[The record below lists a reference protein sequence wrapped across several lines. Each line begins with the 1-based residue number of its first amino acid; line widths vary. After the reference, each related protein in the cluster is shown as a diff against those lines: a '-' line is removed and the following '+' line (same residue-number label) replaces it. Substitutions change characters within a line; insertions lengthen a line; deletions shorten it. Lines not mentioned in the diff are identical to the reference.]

1 MADTRRYK
9 ACRQFFGM
17 LFFVGYFT
25 EQIYHLAC
33 YMCNLSPDCPGVTSI
48 VIMHRNDLKNCL
60 EMPILKNIPVFVALT
75 ALVAFLV
82 FPAESFA
89 QQGSI
94 RGRVFNELTNEPLP
108 FTNIVIYGTNIGSTS
123 DLDGNF
129 RFTGLEPGFVRL
141 QVSAVGFE
149 GRITEEFMVT
159 NARTAGID
167 IGLREI
173 RVELAGVEVTA
184 SPFER
189 SEESPVSLR
198 RIGIQEIERSP
209 GSNRDISRVIQSLPG
224 VGFTPA
230 FRNDVIIRGGG
241 PSENRFFLDGVEIP
255 NINHFATQGASGGP
269 VGIINVDFIREVEMY
284 TGAFPASRG
293 NALSSVFEFRQLNG
307 NREKLNLRGTVGA
320 SDIALTADGPITEN
334 TTFILSARRS
344 YLQFLF
350 EVVGLP
356 FLPTYNGFQFKTNTR
371 TGPKSELSFIG
382 IGAID
387 QFQLNLGANET
398 EEQRYILNFL
408 PVNEQW
414 NYAVGS
420 VYRQF
425 RENGFDTWVLSRNML
440 RNTAFKYPGN
450 DESRDRILDYLSD
463 EIENKIRFERL
474 VNMGETRIRF
484 GAGGE
489 YARFLSDTY
498 QEVFLFNELQTID
511 FQSSLDLFKWSV
523 FGQATRRFL
532 DERLS
537 LSLGLRADATNY
549 SRQVRNLLNQV
560 SPRLSV
566 SYKLNDNLF
575 LNANTGRYF
584 QLPAYTTLGFR
595 SNEGLL
601 VNRDNELTYIS
612 VDHLVAGLEWLPR
625 RSSKVSLEGFY
636 KDYGGY
642 PFSVRDSVPLGSR
655 SADFGVYGAEEVT
668 STGEGRAFGAELLLR
683 EQRMSGF
690 NLILSY
696 TFVRS
701 EFKDRNDIFIP
712 AAWDNRHIII
722 LTALRKLPRN
732 WDVGLKWRYS
742 GGAPY
747 TPYDLE
753 KSGIRD
759 AWDVQG
765 MPYLDY
771 SRFNSERLR
780 AFHQLDLRVDK
791 QFYLNRW
798 SLMLYLDVQNVY
810 NFKADQPANYI
821 RAEDATGM
829 PVVITENGTER
840 YELKKLQNSIGSV
853 LPSVGIILEF

>member
-1 MADTRRYK
+1 MAIAMTI
-9 ACRQFFGM
+9 
-17 LFFVGYFT
+17 LFAG
-25 EQIYHLAC
+25 EAI
-33 YMCNLSPDCPGVTSI
+33 S
-48 VIMHRNDLKNCL
+48 
-60 EMPILKNIPVFVALT
+60 
-75 ALVAFLV
+75 
-82 FPAESFA
+82 

-94 RGRVFNELTNEPLP
+94 RGRVYNEMTNEPLP
-108 FTNIVIYGTNIGSTS
+108 FTNIIIYGTNTGSTS

-129 RFTGLEPGFVRL
+129 LFTGLTPGFVRL

-159 NARTAGID
+159 NARTANID

-173 RVELAGVEVTA
+173 RVELASVEVTA
-184 SPFER
+184 SQFER

-241 PSENRFFLDGVEIP
+241 PSENSFYLDGVEIP

-284 TGAFPASRG
+284 TGAFPANRG
-293 NALSSVFEFRQLNG
+293 NALSSVFEFRQING
-307 NREKLNLRGTVGA
+307 NPEKLNLRGTLGA
-320 SDIALTADGPITEN
+320 SDVALTADGPLTEN

-344 YLQFLF
+344 YLQYLF
-350 EVVGLP
+350 SVVGLP
-356 FLPTYNGFQFKTNTR
+356 FLPTYNGFQFKTNTK
-371 TGPKSELSFIG
+371 TGPRSELSFIG

-387 QFQLNLGANET
+387 QFRLNLGANET
-398 EEQRYILNFL
+398 EEQRYILEYL

-414 NYAVGS
+414 NYAIGA

-425 RENGFDTWVLSRNML
+425 RDNGFDTWVLSRNML

-450 DESRDRILDYLSD
+450 NENLPRSLDYLSD
-463 EIENKIRFERL
+463 EIENKVRFERL
-474 VNMGETRIRF
+474 VNIGNTRVRF

-489 YARFLSDTY
+489 YACFLSDTY
-498 QEVFLFNELQTID
+498 QQVYLFNQLQAID
-511 FQSSLDLFKWSV
+511 FQSSLDMLKWS
-523 FGQATRRFL
+523 FFAQATRRL
-532 DERLS
+532 MDERLS
-537 LSLGLRADATNY
+537 LSLGLRADANNY
-549 SRQVRNLLNQV
+549 RPFMANPLRQL
-560 SPRLSV
+560 SPRFSA
-566 SYKLNDNLF
+566 SYKLQENF
-575 LNANTGRYF
+575 YLNFNTGRYF
-584 QLPAYTTLGFR
+584 QLPAYTTMGFR
-595 SNEGLL
+595 NNDGLL
-601 VNRDNELTYIS
+601 VNRENGLRYIM
-612 VDHLVAGLEWLPR
+612 VDQLVAGIEWLPS
-625 RSSKVSLEGFY
+625 RSSKISLEGFY
-636 KDYGGY
+636 KDYDQY
-642 PFSVRDSVPLGSR
+642 PFSVRDSVTIGSR
-655 SADFGVYGAEEVT
+655 SADFGVFGAEEVV
-668 STGEGRAFGAELLLR
+668 STGQGRAFGAEMLLR
-683 EQRMSGF
+683 EQRFKGF

-701 EFKDRNDIFIP
+701 EFKDIADNYVP
-712 AAWDNRHIII
+712 AAWDNRHIVI

-753 KSGIRD
+753 KSSIRD

-771 SRFNSERLR
+771 SRFNRERLQ

-791 QFYLNRW
+791 QFFLDRW

-810 NFKADQPANYI
+810 NFKADQPANYV
-821 RAEDATGM
+821 RVEDALGN
-829 PVVITENGTER
+829 PVVISNNGVEQ
-840 YELKKLQNSIGSV
+840 YELRRLENNIGSV

>member
-1 MADTRRYK
+1 LLLVRSSTDPPIIIPSMKNSNTGTKIRREVLLVV
-9 ACRQFFGM
+9 AMTM
-17 LFFVGYFT
+17 LFAG
-25 EQIYHLAC
+25 EA
-33 YMCNLSPDCPGVTSI
+33 LS
-48 VIMHRNDLKNCL
+48 
-60 EMPILKNIPVFVALT
+60 
-75 ALVAFLV
+75 
-82 FPAESFA
+82 

-94 RGRVFNELTNEPLP
+94 RGRVYNEMTNEPLP
-108 FTNIVIYGTNIGSTS
+108 FTNIIIYGTNTGSTS
-123 DLDGNF
+123 DLDGYF
-129 RFTGLEPGFVRL
+129 LFTGLTPGFVRL

-149 GRITEEFMVT
+149 GRVTEEFMVT
-159 NARTAGID
+159 NARTANID
-167 IGLREI
+167 IGMREI
-173 RVELAGVEVTA
+173 RVELASVEVTA

-224 VGFTPA
+224 VGFTPS

-241 PSENRFFLDGVEIP
+241 PSENSFFLDGVEIP

-284 TGAFPASRG
+284 TGAFPANRG
-293 NALSSVFEFRQLNG
+293 NALSSVFEFRQVNG
-307 NREKLNLRGTVGA
+307 NQEKLNFRGTLGA
-320 SDIALTADGPITEN
+320 SDVALTADGPLTQN
-334 TTFILSARRS
+334 TSFILSARRS
-344 YLQFLF
+344 YLQYLF
-350 EVVGLP
+350 SVVGLP
-356 FLPTYNGFQFKTNTR
+356 FLPTYNGFQFKTNTK
-371 TGPKSELSFIG
+371 TGPRSELSFIG

-398 EEQRYILNFL
+398 EEQRFILDYL

-414 NYAVGS
+414 NYALGG

-425 RENGFDTWVLSRNML
+425 RDNGFDTWVLSRNML

-450 DESRDRILDYLSD
+450 NENLPRSLDYLSD

-474 VNMGETRIRF
+474 LNIGNTRVRF

-489 YARFLSDTY
+489 YARFSSDTY
-498 QEVFLFNELQTID
+498 QEVFLFDQLQVID
-511 FQSSLDLFKWSV
+511 FESALDLFKWS
-523 FGQATRRFL
+523 FFAQATRRL
-532 DERLS
+532 MDDRLS
-537 LSLGLRADATNY
+537 LSLGIRADANNY
-549 SRQVRNLLNQV
+549 RPLMANPLRQL
-560 SPRLSV
+560 SPRFSA
-566 SYKLNDNLF
+566 SYKLQENF
-575 LNANTGRYF
+575 SLNFNTGRYF
-584 QLPAYTTLGFR
+584 QLPAYTTMGFR
-595 SNEGLL
+595 NNDGQL
-601 VNRDNELTYIS
+601 VNRENGLRYIS
-612 VDHLVAGLEWLPR
+612 VDHLVAGIEWLPTG
-625 RSSKVSLEGFY
+625 SSIISLEGFY
-636 KDYGGY
+636 KDYDNY
-642 PFSVRDSVPLGSR
+642 PFSVRDSVVLGSR
-655 SADFGVYGAEEVT
+655 SADFGVFGAEEVV

-683 EQRMSGF
+683 EQRFRGF

-701 EFKDRNDIFIP
+701 EFKDIANNYVP
-712 AAWDNRHIII
+712 AAWDNRHIVI

-732 WDVGLKWRYS
+732 WDVGLKWRFS

-753 KSGIRD
+753 KSSIRD

-771 SRFNSERLR
+771 SRFNRERLR

-791 QFYLNRW
+791 QFFLDRW

-810 NFKADQPANYI
+810 NFKADQPANYV
-821 RAEDATGM
+821 RVEDAAGK
-829 PVVITENGTER
+829 PVVISDNGVER
-840 YELKKLQNSIGSV
+840 YELKRLENLIGSV